1 MQSLGVA
8 QADIRKLKDAGLH
21 TVEGVLIKSKR
32 EFNEIK
38 GIRSAWLSPSLLATS
53 PLLHPADLLC

>member
-1 MQSLGVA
+1 M
-8 QADIRKLKDAGLH
+8 H

-38 GIRSAWLSPSLLATS
+38 GIRSACIVWPVPCNEITAYRAGLTCARVRTS
-53 PLLHPADLLC
+53 C

>member
-1 MQSLGVA
+1 M
-8 QADIRKLKDAGLH
+8 H

-38 GIRSAWLSPSLLATS
+38 GIRSGCNIWGHCFYKMAAYEAGLNYARVGGGADVIAWTS
-53 PLLHPADLLC
+53 Q